1 MEKTDRQSYTAFDG
15 QKLIFQGTLEEV
27 VLKVKKRQQAYPN
40 GSLLVFSDATGK
52 QMDFDLRGSE
62 KEILQRLETFISP
75 NLKTPSAS
83 GPGRPKLG
91 VVARE
96 VSLLPRHWE
105 WLSTQSEGA
114 SGTIRRLIDSA
125 RTATTPAS
133 RLKQYQ
139 ERTYKFMEAIAG
151 NLPGYEE
158 ALRAL
163 YSKNKT
169 KFKDHI
175 SSWPQDVR
183 THASELANPVFDP
196 EK

>member
-1 MEKTDRQSYTAFDG
+1 M
-15 QKLIFQGTLEEV
+15 
-27 VLKVKKRQQAYPN
+27 LKVKKRQLSHPQAAV
-40 GSLLVFSDATGK
+40 LVFSDSTGK
-52 QMDFDLRGSE
+52 QMDFDLRGSD
-62 KEILQRLETFISP
+62 KEILQRLETFIAPNMKSP
-75 NLKTPSAS
+75 PTA

-96 VSLLPRHWE
+96 VSLLPKHWE

-125 RTATTPAS
+125 RSFTTPAI

-169 KFKDHI
+169 KFRDHI
-175 SSWPQDVR
+175 SAWPQDVR
-183 THASELANPVFDP
+183 AHAIELANPVFET